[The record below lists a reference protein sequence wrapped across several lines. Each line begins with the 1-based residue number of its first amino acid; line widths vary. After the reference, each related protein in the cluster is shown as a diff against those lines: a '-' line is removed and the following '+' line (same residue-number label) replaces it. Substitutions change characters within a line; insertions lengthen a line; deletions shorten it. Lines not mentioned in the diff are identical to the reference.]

1 MKLSIII
8 VGYNTKNFILD
19 CLNSIYNIN
28 HNVELETIIVDNDST
43 DNSEAIITKS
53 YPQVKWIN
61 MGYNSGFSRA
71 NNAGIKKAG
80 GEFILI
86 LNPDTIVKE
95 GFFQKFISFYEKNDK
110 SLNLG
115 LLGCRIKTIDGKEL
129 LVGSKRGFPS
139 IAKQILVNPIL
150 YKLNNIFKFIK
161 PNNYNAYK
169 MHLKNHEVD
178 YLSGACLLIQK
189 EKLTNN
195 NLIMDEDFFLY
206 SEDIDWSYRIQKAG
220 FTNYFCAEIEVYHI
234 NSGSTDS
241 MEDRKFLQI
250 MLSRLLLIHKSYGTF
265 YFLLYCWLVRF
276 NNTTRRIFKKFGVDV
291 ADNKEHDLMY
301 MVVKQKFNH
310 VWKNYVKGKSN
321 GNYLKYD
328 S

>member
-8 VGYNTKNFILD
+8 VGYNTKDYILD
-19 CLNSIYNIN
+19 CLNSIYNIK
-28 HNVELETIIVDNDST
+28 HNVDLETIIVDNDST
-43 DNSEAIITKS
+43 DSSETVITRS

-71 NNAGIKKAG
+71 NNAGIKEAK

-86 LNPDTIVKE
+86 LNPDTILKQ
-95 GFFQKFISFYEKNDK
+95 GFFEQFISFYEKNDK

-139 IAKQILVNPIL
+139 ISKQILVNPIL
-150 YKLNNIFKFIK
+150 FKLNNIFKFIK
-161 PNNYNAYK
+161 PNNYNAYE

-189 EKLTNN
+189 EKLTSN
-195 NLIMDEDFFLY
+195 NLLMDEDFFLY
-206 SEDIDWSYRIQKAG
+206 SEDVDWSYRIQKAG

-241 MEDRKFLQI
+241 MKDKKFLQI
-250 MLSRLLLIHKSYGTF
+250 MLSRLLLIQKSYGTL
-265 YFLLYCWLVRF
+265 YFLLYCLLVRF
-276 NNTTRRIFKKFGVDV
+276 NDTTRRIFIKLGAVV
-291 ADNKEHDLMY
+291 ADDEEHDLMY
-301 MVVKQKFNH
+301 IVVKKKFNH
-310 VWKNYVKGKSN
+310 VWKNYVKGNAN
-321 GNYLKYD
+321 GEYLKYD